1 MLALHAEK
9 YYVIDTKPANIRA
22 YKRFQGITLLDCDGF
37 MLGGS
42 PFSADHI
49 SDEYISPE
57 FDPKNLDKI
66 ARQQDVFALS
76 ILIFRIFNNNIH
88 PFSGVL
94 KSKLDLKTQDRIKKG
109 AYPYGSSVCDL
120 QDPNP
125 SSMHHLFP
133 EKLAKMFEDIFG
145 NGSRPEA
152 SEWVDLLESL
162 RDSRAQVSCSK
173 HLIKTF
179 KKGCGLC
186 ELEKITGA
194 QKDNS
199 GVKEKESSDFS
210 GPWSS
215 TNNSKAQTYTP
226 AKKSS
231 NNGLLWIIGIV
242 GALMILAAIPD
253 GSNKT
258 STSRTNNYSSNSSS
272 SSQNYSGSSVRN
284 CVNTP
289 SDCKNAE
296 LCEKA
301 TWNGNWETR
310 TAWRGHA
317 KELKGGV

>member
-1 MLALHAEK
+1 
-9 YYVIDTKPANIRA
+9 
-22 YKRFQGITLLDCDGF
+22 
-37 MLGGS
+37 
-42 PFSADHI
+42 
-49 SDEYISPE
+49 
-57 FDPKNLDKI
+57 
-66 ARQQDVFALS
+66 
-76 ILIFRIFNNNIH
+76 
-88 PFSGVL
+88 
-94 KSKLDLKTQDRIKKG
+94 
-109 AYPYGSSVCDL
+109 
-120 QDPNP
+120 
-125 SSMHHLFP
+125 MHHLFP

-231 NNGLLWIIGIV
+231 DNGLFWIFGI
-242 GALMILAAIPD
+242 ILAVAVLIIAYPD

-301 TWNGNWETR
+301 TWNGKWETR

-317 KELKGGV
+317 KEAQRRGLSCGVKTASGSSQGSNSSSNPNSIILSSTGKWEEAEKFCQVSQTHRNSYYPKTAINVYAKPYDVRFTLYTNKNFQLNAKKIDDQSRGQTSL